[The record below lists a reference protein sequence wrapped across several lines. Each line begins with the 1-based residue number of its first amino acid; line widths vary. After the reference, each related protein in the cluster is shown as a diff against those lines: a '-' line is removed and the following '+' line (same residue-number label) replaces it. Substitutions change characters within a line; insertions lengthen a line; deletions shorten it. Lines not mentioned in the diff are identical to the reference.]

1 MPEKTFKAPCPTC
14 RGICNTLVHGEIQ
27 KEWSN
32 AVDSFNLSYGQDSHK
47 LLECCGCGTVFYY
60 KDSWGS
66 EHGDNDIYGKFTP
79 THFIETVPAPEHPK
93 LKPDWLLEIH
103 KKDQILFFILDEV
116 YTAYEHGSFI
126 LASTGLRTAFDHSCA
141 HIGIPNAYSMEQKV
155 KDVFVKGYVSETERD
170 QLRIV
175 IEAGNA
181 AAHRGWRPDKSAF
194 ESLLH
199 VAEKFIQ
206 QVILRDLEIERIGE
220 KIPKKQKKK
229 DTPPYT

>member
-1 MPEKTFKAPCPTC
+1 
-14 RGICNTLVHGEIQ
+14 
-27 KEWSN
+27 
-32 AVDSFNLSYGQDSHK
+32 
-47 LLECCGCGTVFYY
+47 
-60 KDSWGS
+60 
-66 EHGDNDIYGKFTP
+66 
-79 THFIETVPAPEHPK
+79 
-93 LKPDWLLEIH
+93 
-103 KKDQILFFILDEV
+103 
-116 YTAYEHGSFI
+116 
-126 LASTGLRTAFDHSCA
+126 
-141 HIGIPNAYSMEQKV
+141 MEQKV

-206 QVILRDLEIERIGE
+206 QVILRDLEIEKIGE

-229 DTPPYT
+229 GDCKQYCVIACF